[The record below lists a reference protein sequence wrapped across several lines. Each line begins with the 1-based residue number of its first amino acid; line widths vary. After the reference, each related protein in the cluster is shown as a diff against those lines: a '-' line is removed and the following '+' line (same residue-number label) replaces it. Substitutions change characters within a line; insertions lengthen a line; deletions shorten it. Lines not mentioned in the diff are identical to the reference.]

1 MLRCL
6 IWGLGALCGVQ
17 ALYADS
23 WCLILGPGALRR
35 LAALGASFG
44 VMALLKAKRAPG
56 SLHIIMIPAS
66 YTDYSN
72 ALHGLFCGL

>member
-23 WCLILGPGALRR
+23 WCLILSPGALRR
-35 LAALGASFG
+35 HAALSASFG

-56 SLHIIMIPAS
+56 QPAHN
-66 YTDYSN
+66 YDPGI
-72 ALHGLFCGL
+72 LHGL